1 MGATIEAQAEI
12 LPEGTHLRMTRDR
25 ILVRPLEWEPS
36 RIISVVRR
44 GRPLRG
50 VVVSVGPGR
59 YHRIYARDKSSFRET
74 TRFIPTQL
82 KPGDVV
88 ELGGLNVFD
97 GQGYS
102 FPQVIIGT
110 QVHLIC
116 QEQDVAFVHEP
127 ETPRIS
133 DVAMAEIT
141 LHCLMGVAMT

>member
-1 MGATIEAQAEI
+1 MSGNTIEAQAEI
-12 LPEGTHLRMTRDR
+12 LPEGAQLRMTRDR

-36 RIISVVRR
+36 RILSVVRH

-50 VVVSVGPGR
+50 CVVAVGPGR

-74 TRFIPTQL
+74 TRFVPTQL

-110 QVHLIC
+110 QVHLIA
-116 QEQDVAFVHEP
+116 QEQDVAIVHE
-127 ETPRIS
+127 E
-133 DVAMAEIT
+133 AA
-141 LHCLMGVAMT
+141 